1 MDHNEENDYPSEFYA
16 TSQVAYPDFYSPQ
29 VFDNNEQQIV
39 APFFNNEMQPAPQ
52 AYHEEYSP
60 QHMQLMAPPP
70 SGIVST
76 TTLSPAI
83 QPGVVTHNPAALSR
97 VATRQQQ
104 SANQRQKSRAKTP
117 WTMDENRSLFC
128 AMAEYIHIDQFGIK
142 PLAIYLNPAELNF
155 VEACETKHQLMDIDI
170 AKSLRERE
178 LDSNPNRRS
187 DLLFEVLRHM
197 QQASGNHSTRV
208 VNEKV
213 KNARSRIVNWFM
225 TMFTNGML
233 PTKRPVRYVTAILTS
248 LVASPFCPLE
258 DVLTSPEFAT
268 YVNNDA
274 KHDVDLWLQAMF
286 WLHPRRMY
294 SFIYQCAIQITRA
307 QAEKTMPEM
316 RTELDCHL
324 LSSQQAPHPWVV
336 YESLRALDL
345 QLRSSTGGS
354 NSRDMYKDLGYANM
368 LHDDHDYQPN
378 EGSGRKRKRRLQVQ
392 DSRKVMKGVG
402 MVSDNVSS
410 YVITSGADVN
420 ESLKMFDIMK
430 NEEKVRMAGQRVKLV
445 AAVGGVIRRDHSMS
459 ILDARYH
466 LYRLWT
472 CVSRFQDISS
482 FFTPTRA
489 GELQG
494 AAFSELVVVHDFMN
508 TFEEANI
515 EPHIRVAQL
524 RVSCTGSLESLVTQ
538 YVGSTDGETR
548 EEIPIWL
555 AVVAK
560 ANGSHALALIVCS
573 PVIEPSTSTGSSLLS
588 YRQFGDTELTAVMT
602 GSIIESHGTSNSI
615 GDSLVCN
622 IGGLEPWPHSSK
634 VTMSHGQVSQV
645 KVGTSMSDNKSQQLV
660 VSSLF
665 NGFKGV
671 LDPWC
676 EPRILSIVAY
686 AMLQEYASTDGNGP
700 SYQTLSNDT
709 LAISANIPESAAT
722 KMLVHESSMHH
733 FGGLVMEQPSTQY
746 PNVGGAV
753 VTNAYMNFANPAPD
767 GMYEAQMSG
776 LVTRNQSPMLHA
788 HQMSSDA
795 TVSAAA
801 AAAAAGLELITPFMS
816 PALGSTLLKDEHV
829 GILNEYNPNAWDS
842 TSFNVDGTYPEFI
855 NNNEANDIPK

>member
-225 TMFTNGML
+225 TM
-233 PTKRPVRYVTAILTS
+233 
-248 LVASPFCPLE
+248 
-258 DVLTSPEFAT
+258 
-268 YVNNDA
+268 
-274 KHDVDLWLQAMF
+274 
-286 WLHPRRMY
+286 
-294 SFIYQCAIQITRA
+294 A